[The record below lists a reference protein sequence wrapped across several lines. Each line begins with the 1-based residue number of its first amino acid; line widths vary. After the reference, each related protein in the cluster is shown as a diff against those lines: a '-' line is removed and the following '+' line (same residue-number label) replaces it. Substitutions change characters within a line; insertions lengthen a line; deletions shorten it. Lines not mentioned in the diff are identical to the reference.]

1 MELTPKFSFIY
12 GAARTPIGTF
22 RGALTSV
29 PAPELGAV
37 ALNAALRQSGV
48 SAERIDEVLMG
59 NVIGAGLGQAP
70 ARQAALQAGIPE
82 SVPATLVNK
91 VCASGMKTVM
101 MADQAVRLDA
111 GTFFLAGGMENMSR
125 APFLLPEHRTGHR
138 FGDDTLIDSLIHDG
152 LLDATH
158 QAPMGELTERTVR
171 DFGFSRKEQDAYA
184 QESYTRAQRAIEQG
198 LFDAEVVPVIRSG
211 AELEFDEQPFNGN
224 LDQLSVYSPAFDKER
239 GTITKMN
246 GAKISDGGAALIIGR
261 EDLNLN
267 PLARIVGHA
276 THAQSPE
283 TFCLAPIEAI
293 RKVLSQNKMTIES
306 IDLFEI
312 NEAFA
317 AASLAVHRELGLD
330 PERVN
335 VHGGAIALGHP
346 IGATGARILVT
357 LIHAL
362 RRHGLKR
369 GLAGLCVGGG
379 EATAIIVELA

>member
-1 MELTPKFSFIY
+1 MELTPKFSFVY
-12 GAARTPIGTF
+12 GAARTPIGKF
-22 RGALTSV
+22 RGALAPV

-37 ALNAALRQSGV
+37 ALRAALRQSGV

-59 NVIGAGLGQAP
+59 NVIAAGLGQAP
-70 ARQAALQAGIPE
+70 ARQAALKADLPD

-101 MADQAVRLDA
+101 MADQAVRLA
-111 GTFFLAGGMENMSR
+111 EGSFFLAGGMENMSR
-125 APFLLPEHRTGHR
+125 APFLLPDHRYGHR
-138 FGDDTLIDSLIHDG
+138 FGDDSLIDSLIHDG
-152 LLDATH
+152 LLDAMH
-158 QAPMGELTERTVR
+158 QAHMGELTERAVR
-171 DFGFSRKEQDAYA
+171 NFGFSREEQDAYA
-184 QESYTRAQRAIEQG
+184 QESYTRAQRAIELG
-198 LFDAEVVPVIRSG
+198 LFDAEAAAVVTSRASV
-211 AELEFDEQPFNGN
+211 ECDEQPFNDDLN
-224 LDQLSVYSPAFDKER
+224 QLSVYAPAFDKEQ
-239 GTITKMN
+239 GTITKIN
-246 GAKISDGGAALIIGR
+246 GAKISDGAAALVIGR
-261 EDLNLN
+261 EDPDLI

-283 TFCLAPIEAI
+283 TFCLAPIEAV

-317 AASLAVHRELGLD
+317 AASLAVHRALGLD

-335 VHGGAIALGHP
+335 IHGGAIALGHP

-369 GLAGLCVGGG
+369 GLAALCVGGG
-379 EATAIIVELA
+379 EAMAIIVELA